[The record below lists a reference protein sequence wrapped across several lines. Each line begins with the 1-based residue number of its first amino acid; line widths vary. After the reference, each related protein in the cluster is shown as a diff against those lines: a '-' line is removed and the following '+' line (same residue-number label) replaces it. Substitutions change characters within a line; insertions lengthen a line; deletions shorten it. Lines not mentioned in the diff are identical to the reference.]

1 MSTCGL
7 GLGNGVG
14 LHTGLRTQLKT
25 SGICNRHE
33 ALDLG
38 FGV

>member
-7 GLGNGVG
+7 GLENRVG
-14 LHTGLRTQLKT
+14 LHTGLRTQLRT
-25 SGICNRHE
+25 SGIFNRHE

-38 FGV
+38 FRV